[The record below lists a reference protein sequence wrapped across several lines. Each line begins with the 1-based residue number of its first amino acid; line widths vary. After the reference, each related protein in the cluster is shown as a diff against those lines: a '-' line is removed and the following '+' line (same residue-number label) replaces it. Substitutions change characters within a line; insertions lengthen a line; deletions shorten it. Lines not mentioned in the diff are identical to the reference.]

1 MRASAWRQGFGGD
14 DRQHTAGIGRA
25 GQAGARA
32 ATPGPGCP
40 GAGGSRRSP
49 RSRPHGAV
57 GGARQRRRAVAVTA
71 GIHGRRRDRIRRGR
85 SVLLCRVYVPAG
97 RLLSWPAISQLPGR
111 AAYPSRVAGDHY
123 IQAALMGRWG
133 EPPARSAR
141 ERAIAVRMKQPA
153 KTFQT
158 TPENVGKENSL

>member
-1 MRASAWRQGFGGD
+1 MQCSVAVAPVTLGIGEGSEGGANRRVVMCPAVLAGYATSRIRICALRPGGRASAE
-14 DRQHTAGIGRA
+14 TAGSIRPVL
-25 GQAGARA
+25 A
-32 ATPGPGCP
+32 APG
-40 GAGGSRRSP
+40 
-49 RSRPHGAV
+49 
-57 GGARQRRRAVAVTA
+57 
-71 GIHGRRRDRIRRGR
+71 RRGR
-85 SVLLCRVYVPAG
+85 GRTIRPPVRVYVPAG

>member
-1 MRASAWRQGFGGD
+1 
-14 DRQHTAGIGRA
+14 
-25 GQAGARA
+25 
-32 ATPGPGCP
+32 
-40 GAGGSRRSP
+40 
-49 RSRPHGAV
+49 
-57 GGARQRRRAVAVTA
+57 
-71 GIHGRRRDRIRRGR
+71 
-85 SVLLCRVYVPAG
+85 VYVPAG